1 MTNEVNV
8 AAKTGLTSDEGTRPG
23 RTIVPDVDIWEA
35 DDALWLRADL
45 PGVDENSIDV
55 SLDDG
60 KLSIE
65 GRVAVEDYE
74 NLSPVY
80 TEYTVGNYA
89 RSFHLSD
96 AIDADKIRAKLADGV
111 LELELPKAERLRRR
125 EIPIQT

>member
-1 MTNEVNV
+1 MANEVN
-8 AAKTGLTSDEGTRPG
+8 AAAETAPASDERTRPG

-35 DDALWLRADL
+35 EDALWLRADL
-45 PGVDENSIDV
+45 PGVDEDSIDV
-55 SLDDG
+55 SLDEG

-65 GRVAVEDYE
+65 GRVSVEEYE

-80 TEYTVGNYA
+80 TEHIVGNYA
-89 RSFHLSD
+89 RAFHLSD
-96 AIDADKIRAKLADGV
+96 AIDAGRIRARLADGV

>member
-1 MTNEVNV
+1 MANEVT
-8 AAKTGLTSDEGTRPG
+8 AATKPAPATDERTRPG
-23 RTIVPDVDIWEA
+23 RTVVPDVDIWEA
-35 DDALWLRADL
+35 DDALFLRADL
-45 PGVDENSIDV
+45 PGVDENSV
-55 SLDDG
+55 AVNLDEG

-80 TEYTVGNYA
+80 TEYVVGNYA

-96 AIDADKIRAKLADGV
+96 AIDPDKIRAKLADGV
-111 LELELPKAERLRRR
+111 LELELPKADRVRRR